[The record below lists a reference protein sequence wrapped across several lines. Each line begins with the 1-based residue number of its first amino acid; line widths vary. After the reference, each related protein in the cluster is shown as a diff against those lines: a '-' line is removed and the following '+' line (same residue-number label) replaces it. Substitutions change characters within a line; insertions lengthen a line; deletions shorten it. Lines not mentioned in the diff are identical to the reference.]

1 MRPESSMML
10 RSGPLRAGRKLS
22 KCYALVPHCSLLPCS
37 GRLLD
42 GSSRDGGQRHGNA
55 ARLYRPIVSGR
66 SAFAAYRLVAEG
78 NMRQLLVAIAVV
90 ALAGIGNSH
99 AQGYPTRPVMPGL
112 GFAPG
117 GPSDV
122 MARIFGKRLEQI
134 LGQPVVIENRSGAG
148 GNIAAESVARAS
160 PDGHTLLLANSGIL
174 AANISLY
181 KKINFDPV
189 KDFAPITLVGAQ
201 ANVLV
206 VHPALPAH
214 TLAELIQYA
223 KANPGKMNFASGGH
237 GSSPH
242 LAAELLKTQAGIDI
256 AHVSYRGTGP
266 ALQDLVG
273 GHVQMSFSS
282 VSPVIGHIHN
292 GTLRALGVSTLA
304 RTALLPEVPTI
315 AEQGFPGFEA
325 TGWHA
330 LVAPAATAP
339 DVIATLHRG
348 MVAALND
355 PDTRQA
361 LAKLGIDVL
370 ASTPEELAA
379 YIQSE
384 IPKWA
389 EIIKASG
396 TKLD

>member
-1 MRPESSMML
+1 M
-10 RSGPLRAGRKLS
+10 K
-22 KCYALVPHCSLLPCS
+22 
-37 GRLLD
+37 
-42 GSSRDGGQRHGNA
+42 
-55 ARLYRPIVSGR
+55 
-66 SAFAAYRLVAEG
+66 
-78 NMRQLLVAIAVV
+78 QLFLAV
-90 ALAGIGNSH
+90 ALATLACIGNIQ
-99 AQGYPTRPVMPGL
+99 AQGYPTRPVILVL

-122 MARIFGKRLEQI
+122 MARIFGKKLEQV
-134 LGQPVVIENRSGAG
+134 LGQPVVIDNRSGAG
-148 GNIAAESVARAS
+148 GNIAAEWVARAA

-174 AANISLY
+174 AANVSLY

-206 VHPALPAH
+206 VHPSLPAH

-242 LAAELLKTQAGIDI
+242 LAAELLKTKADINI
-256 AHVSYRGTGP
+256 AHVAYRGTGP

-273 GHVQMSFSS
+273 GHVQMTFSS
-282 VSPVIGHIHN
+282 VSPVIGHIQN
-292 GTLRALGVSTLA
+292 GTLRALAVSTLQ
-304 RTALLPEVPTI
+304 RTALLPDIPTI

-325 TGWHA
+325 TAWHA
-330 LVAPAATAP
+330 LVAPVATP
-339 DVIATLHRG
+339 KDVTATLYRG
-348 MVAALND
+348 MMTTLND

-361 LAKLGIDVL
+361 LAKLGIDVV
-370 ASTPEELAA
+370 ASTSEELAA

>member
-1 MRPESSMML
+1 M
-10 RSGPLRAGRKLS
+10 KQLS
-22 KCYALVPHCSLLPCS
+22 LAVAFLTLANV
-37 GRLLD
+37 
-42 GSSRDGGQRHGNA
+42 GNA
-55 ARLYRPIVSGR
+55 
-66 SAFAAYRLVAEG
+66 
-78 NMRQLLVAIAVV
+78 
-90 ALAGIGNSH
+90 H
-99 AQGYPTRPVMPGL
+99 AQSYPTRPVILVL

-122 MARIFGKRLEQI
+122 MARIFGKKLELV

-148 GNIAAESVARAS
+148 GNIAAELVARAA

-174 AANISLY
+174 AANASLY
-181 KKINFDPV
+181 KKVNFDPV

-206 VHPALPAH
+206 VHPSVPAH
-214 TLAELIQYA
+214 TLAELIAYA

-242 LAAELLKTQAGIDI
+242 LAGELLKTKADINI
-256 AHVSYRGTGP
+256 AHVSYRGTGL

-273 GHVQMSFSS
+273 GHVQMTFSS
-282 VSPVIGHIHN
+282 VSPVIGHIQN
-292 GTLRALGVSTLA
+292 GSLRAIAVSTLK
-304 RTALLPEVPTI
+304 RTALLPDVPTI
-315 AEQGFPGFEA
+315 AELGFPDFEA
-325 TGWHA
+325 TAWHG
-330 LVAPAATAP
+330 LVAPVATP
-339 DVIATLHRG
+339 KDVIATLHRG
-348 MVAALND
+348 MMASLND

-361 LAKLGIDVL
+361 LTKLGIDVV

>member
-1 MRPESSMML
+1 MKHL
-10 RSGPLRAGRKLS
+10 FL
-22 KCYALVPHCSLLPCS
+22 
-37 GRLLD
+37 
-42 GSSRDGGQRHGNA
+42 A
-55 ARLYRPIVSGR
+55 A
-66 SAFAAYRLVAEG
+66 
-78 NMRQLLVAIAVV
+78 
-90 ALAGIGNSH
+90 ALAVLASIGHAH
-99 AQGYPTRPVMPGL
+99 AQSYPTRPVILVL

-122 MARIFGKRLEQI
+122 MARIFGKKLEQL

-148 GNIAAESVARAS
+148 GNIAAESVARAA

-206 VHPALPAH
+206 VHPSLPAH

-242 LAAELLKTQAGIDI
+242 LAGELLKTQAGIDI

-273 GHVQMSFSS
+273 GHVQMSFAS
-282 VSPVIGHIHN
+282 VSLVIGHIQN

-330 LVAPAATAP
+330 LVAPAATP
-339 DVIATLHRG
+339 KDVIATLHRG
-348 MVAALND
+348 MVGSLND

-361 LAKLGIDVL
+361 LAKLGINL
-370 ASTPEELAA
+370 IASTPEELAA

-384 IPKWA
+384 TPKWA

>member
-1 MRPESSMML
+1 
-10 RSGPLRAGRKLS
+10 
-22 KCYALVPHCSLLPCS
+22 
-37 GRLLD
+37 
-42 GSSRDGGQRHGNA
+42 
-55 ARLYRPIVSGR
+55 
-66 SAFAAYRLVAEG
+66 
-78 NMRQLLVAIAVV
+78 MRQLLVAIAVV
-90 ALAGIGNSH
+90 ALAGVGNSH
-99 AQGYPTRPVMPGL
+99 AQGYPTRPVMLVL

-122 MARIFGKRLEQI
+122 MARIFGKKLEQI

-148 GNIAAESVARAS
+148 GNIAAELVARAS

-174 AANISLY
+174 AANVSLY
-181 KKINFDPV
+181 RKINFDPV

-206 VHPALPAH
+206 VHPSLPAH

-242 LAAELLKTQAGIDI
+242 LAAELLKAKAGIDI

-282 VSPVIGHIHN
+282 VSPVIGHIQN
-292 GTLRALGVSTLA
+292 GTLRALGVATLA
-304 RTALLPEVPTI
+304 RTTLLPEVPTI

-330 LVAPAATAP
+330 LVAPAATP
-339 DVIATLHRG
+339 KEVIATLYRG
-348 MVAALND
+348 MMAALND
-355 PDTRQA
+355 PDTRQG
-361 LAKLGIDVL
+361 LTKLGIDVV
-370 ASTPEELAA
+370 ASTPEELSA

-396 TKLD
+396 TRLD